1 MPQETKEFL
10 IITGLSGAGKT
21 QASKV
26 FEDMGYFCVDN
37 LPAPLIIS
45 FAELLIHSES
55 AINKVCLVMDL
66 RGEFFLN
73 HLSKSLSFLEKS
85 EISYEV
91 LYLEASDDVLVQ
103 RFKEARRQHPQN
115 LSGDILEGIGIE
127 REKLRELK
135 ALSNMVIDT
144 SKKKIGDLRN
154 QIFELWGK
162 SNTEFSISITSF
174 GYKYGIPID
183 IDLLMDVRFLVN
195 PYYEPNLRELTGRDE
210 RVRDYVFQSKE
221 AEAFLES
228 YTNLLLMLLPQYKQE
243 GKKHLSIAIGCTGG
257 KHRSIATVI
266 RLADKLRKNGYPVTV
281 RHRDN

>member
-1 MPQETKEFL
+1 M
-10 IITGLSGAGKT
+10 
-21 QASKV
+21 
-26 FEDMGYFCVDN
+26 
-37 LPAPLIIS
+37 
-45 FAELLIHSES
+45 
-55 AINKVCLVMDL
+55 
-66 RGEFFLN
+66 
-73 HLSKSLSFLEKS
+73 
-85 EISYEV
+85 
-91 LYLEASDDVLVQ
+91 YLEASDDVLVQ